1 MMRKS
6 VKILSALLLFSVAF
20 LSTEAK
26 AAEQTQNTGDQEEQ
40 QPTTRPDSVIF
51 KVHDISP
58 VLDDGIVT
66 GCDFTMTLF
75 NRTSIN
81 FRSFTVNLAWT
92 DTVDEKFKFSRY
104 MESFLGPEE
113 FSKQKDLIESDA
125 PDQPLQTNISVNAF
139 GANQQISVRAH
150 VNSDRCYLMLS
161 RASYTVSPC
170 EIARNLD
177 TAGSANVSNKECT
190 NLFEVV
196 DTANP
201 EYFGKFK
208 QVSSTEEA
216 IQNEIIEKKEL
227 SDIDDVLNKIV
238 ENLGLSNK
246 ALTNIN

>member
-1 MMRKS
+1 MKKS
-6 VKILSALLLFSVAF
+6 VKILSVVLLFFGALISTATNAVAQDA
-20 LSTEAK
+20 TNK
-26 AAEQTQNTGDQEEQ
+26 DEQ
-40 QPTTRPDSVIF
+40 QPTTRSDAVIF
-51 KVHDISP
+51 KVHDINP

-81 FRSFTVNLAWT
+81 FRSFTINLAWQ
-92 DTVDEKFKFSRY
+92 DTVDEKFKFNRY
-104 MESFLGPEE
+104 METFLGHED
-113 FSKQKDLIESDA
+113 FAKQKDLIEEDA
-125 PDQPLQTNISVNAF
+125 PSKPLQTNISVNAF

-161 RASYTVSPC
+161 KATFNVSPC

-177 TAGSANVSNKECT
+177 TAGNAGISNKECT
-190 NLFEVV
+190 KLFEVV
-196 DTANP
+196 DTSNP

-208 QVSSTEEA
+208 QNSATEEA
-216 IQNEIIEKKEL
+216 IQNDIIEKKEL
-227 SDIDDVLNKIV
+227 SDIDDVISKIV